1 MSDTIAAVATGAQ
14 VAAIGILRLSG
25 PDAIRIADALF
36 EPQRGGPMRTAEDRK
51 LVYGRLTDGAGALL
65 DLCLCTLSRAPRS
78 YTGEDTAEFQCHGSP
93 TVLLAALEAAFRLG
107 ARQALPGEFTRRAF
121 LNGRLDLTEAEAV
134 ADLIDAESVEAAKN
148 AAAQLSGALAAR
160 CGGIYG
166 ALTDI
171 SAHYHAVLDYPDEDI
186 EDFTLARYR
195 GTLDEAAENLRSL
208 LNSYERGRF
217 LTAGIPAAI
226 VGRPNAG
233 KSSLLNALLGYERA
247 IVNEIPGTTRD
258 TIEEKLRLGSL
269 LLRLTDTAGIRDTAD
284 RIERLGVERSRRA
297 MERAELVLVVLDASV
312 PPEDEDLALIREAEK
327 RPHAVLVLSKSDLET
342 KTPPPG
348 TTLPC
353 VTVSALTGQ
362 GLDELERV
370 IRAMFPL
377 PQVPAGQILTNAR
390 QAEAIARALESMEAA
405 REAIASGQTPDIVL
419 TETETAMAALGELS
433 GRSIREDVTNRIFER
448 FCVGK

>member
-1 MSDTIAAVATGAQ
+1 MSDTIAAIATGGQ

-25 PDAIRIADALF
+25 ADAIGIADTLF
-36 EPQRGGPMRTAEDRK
+36 RPRSGRPMRSSGDRT
-51 LVYGRLTDGAGALL
+51 LVYGNLTDGAGALL
-65 DLCLCTLSRAPRS
+65 DVCLCTISRGPNS

-121 LNGRLDLTEAEAV
+121 LNGRRDLTAAEAV

-148 AAAQLSGALAAR
+148 AAAQLSGVLAVR
-160 CGGIYG
+160 CDGIYN

-195 GTLDEAAENLRSL
+195 ETLDAASAELRSL
-208 LNSYERGRF
+208 LKSYERGRF
-217 LTAGIPAAI
+217 LTAGIPAVL

-247 IVNEIPGTTRD
+247 IVTEIPGTTRD

-269 LLRLTDTAGIRDTAD
+269 LLRLTDTAGIRDSAD

-297 MERAELVLVVLDASV
+297 MEQAELVIVVLDASV
-312 PPEDEDLALIREAEK
+312 TPEEEDLALIREAET

-342 KTPPPG
+342 RAAPV

-353 VTVSALTGQ
+353 VTVSARTGQ
-362 GLDELERV
+362 GLEELERV

-390 QAEAIARALESMEAA
+390 QAEAVSRALESLEAA
-405 REAIASGQTPDIVL
+405 REAMAFGQTPDIVL

>member
-1 MSDTIAAVATGAQ
+1 MSDTIAAVATGGQ

-25 PDAIRIADALF
+25 ADAIRIADTLF
-36 EPQRGGPMRTAEDRK
+36 VPHAGGAMREAEDRK
-51 LVYGRLTDGAGALL
+51 LVYGRLTDGEGALL
-65 DLCLCTLSRAPRS
+65 DLCLCTLSRAPGS

-195 GTLDEAAENLRSL
+195 STLDEAAENLRSL

-233 KSSLLNALLGYERA
+233 KSSLLNALLLAVTHDAVPLFDGL
-247 IVNEIPGTTRD
+247 
-258 TIEEKLRLGSL
+258 KFCRL
-269 LLRLTDTAGIRDTAD
+269 
-284 RIERLGVERSRRA
+284 
-297 MERAELVLVVLDASV
+297 
-312 PPEDEDLALIREAEK
+312 
-327 RPHAVLVLSKSDLET
+327 H
-342 KTPPPG
+342 
-348 TTLPC
+348 
-353 VTVSALTGQ
+353 
-362 GLDELERV
+362 
-370 IRAMFPL
+370 
-377 PQVPAGQILTNAR
+377 
-390 QAEAIARALESMEAA
+390 
-405 REAIASGQTPDIVL
+405 
-419 TETETAMAALGELS
+419 
-433 GRSIREDVTNRIFER
+433 
-448 FCVGK
+448 